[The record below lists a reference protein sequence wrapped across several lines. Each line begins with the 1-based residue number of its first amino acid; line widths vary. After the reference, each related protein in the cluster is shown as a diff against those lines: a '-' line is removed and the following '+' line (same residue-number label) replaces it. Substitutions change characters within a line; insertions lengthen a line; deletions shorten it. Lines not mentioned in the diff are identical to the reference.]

1 MSYVPTADSRF
12 YALFPLQEVI
22 HDKTDGS
29 LLSGGIVTFYKDSDR
44 SVLKNVY
51 QQAQAGDVYEYIP
64 VQNPITLTSIGSYG
78 DDNGN
83 DFIPFLFPFEGTPTS
98 SDGSIELYYI
108 TVESSGY
115 VDQFSREG
123 WPPGL
128 TSETVVENSNIAATN
143 LLTNPAFSEVLF
155 DASVGETFV
164 TASPGSTLSIAPGW
178 DIVTTGTGAGTVTVS
193 QVPIAGNA
201 ANDVG
206 NPPYALQIASTSVS
220 TIKLQQRLEHSP
232 GLIAGGFISGTM
244 TVKSTVGA
252 INQVTMTY
260 TPSVGD
266 SHDLAQGVTTAD
278 NNWLLINQAPNGDS
292 AVAIDGLINS
302 QTSTA
307 GYVSIVIA
315 LPANTTVQI
324 SNLQISAVS
333 SVISSAAY
341 IQQSVAEMTNNLY
354 WYAYPI
360 VAVGS
365 VIDYAGFVV
374 PTHYLLCDGTA
385 YNRATYGQLFRA
397 LTTTESVTLTNTV
410 ATFTVADSANYH
422 AGMPIEGTNIPAST
436 TILSIA
442 GNVLTMSAAATGT
455 GASTVRFF
463 AWGAGN
469 GTDTFNV
476 PSLSDYVV
484 AGTGGTL
491 FGAANN
497 AVGLKGGSATHTM
510 TELEL
515 VPHVHAPGAGTG
527 FVNTGGASGAVSAGS
542 LLTSSAN
549 TASTGSGNPFTI
561 VQQTALMKKCIR
573 YQ

>member
-1 MSYVPTADSRF
+1 MPELNTDYV
-12 YALFPLQEVI
+12 LFPNLQSYFV
-22 HDKTDGS
+22 DRTTGGP
-29 LLSGGIVTFYKDSDR
+29 LSGGYVEFYSDSARSIPKD
-44 SVLKNVY
+44 VY
-51 QQAQAGDVYEYIP
+51 QLSLNPSNEVVYTNLGS
-64 VQNPITLTSIGSYG
+64 VVTLTSIGTYG
-78 DDNGN
+78 DSNGN
-83 DFIPFLFPFEGTPTS
+83 DILVYGWPFQGTPTN

-108 TVESSGY
+108 SIYSSGD
-115 VDQFSREG
+115 VLQFTRDLLPNISS
-123 WPPGL
+123 
-128 TSETVVENSNIAATN
+128 TSIPADNGSVAATN

-155 DASVGETFV
+155 DASAGATFV
-164 TASPGSTLSIAPGW
+164 TASPGSTLNIAPGW
-178 DIVTTGTGAGTVTVS
+178 DIVTTGTGAGSVTVS
-193 QVPIAGNA
+193 QVSIAGNA

-292 AVAIDGLINS
+292 AVAIDGVINTE
-302 QTSTA
+302 TSAA
-307 GYVSIVIA
+307 GYVDIVIT

-333 SVISSAAY
+333 SVVSSAAY

-374 PTHYLLCDGTA
+374 PDHYLICDGTA
-385 YNRATYGQLFRA
+385 YNRVTYSQLFRA
-397 LTTTESVTLTNTV
+397 LTTTESVTLTSAV
-410 ATFTVADSANYH
+410 ITFTVADSSNYY
-422 AGMPIEGTNIPAST
+422 AGMAIEGTNIPTST

-442 GNVLTMSAAATGT
+442 GNVVTMSAAATAT

-469 GTDTFNV
+469 GSTTFNV

-515 VPHVHAPGAGTG
+515 VPHVHGPGAGTG
-527 FVNTGGASGAVSAGS
+527 YVNTGGGSAGTAVSGT
-542 LLTSSAN
+542 LTSSAN
-549 TASTGSGNPFTI
+549 TGSTGSGNPFTI

-573 YQ
+573 YE